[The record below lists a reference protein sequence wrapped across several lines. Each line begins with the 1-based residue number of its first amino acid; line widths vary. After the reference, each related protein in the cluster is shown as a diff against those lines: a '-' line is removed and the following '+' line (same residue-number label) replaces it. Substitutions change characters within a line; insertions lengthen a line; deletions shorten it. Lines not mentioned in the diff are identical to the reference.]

1 MEWLRAFMLP
11 DQGSQHAR
19 NVDTLFMALFWLNVF
34 FFVLVAGLAI
44 YCVWAFKRREGVK
57 TPHVTHNL
65 ALELLW
71 SVIPTIMV
79 IGIFFWGAA
88 GYMDYSV
95 APGDSMEIAVTA
107 KKWNWTFT
115 MPDGSVWG
123 QRIQIPVNKNVKF
136 IMTSNDVLHDF
147 YIPNM
152 RVKHDVIPNRY
163 TEVWFKAEKEGE
175 YHVACAEYCGKSHSD
190 MWAKIKVVSQAEY
203 ENWLTNG
210 PPEWDKMPPAEL
222 GKIAY
227 EAYGCN
233 TCHSV
238 DGSKNTG
245 PTWKGLYG
253 KTEKFTDGSTVVV
266 DDAYLQESI
275 NQPGKRVVSGY
286 ENQMPNFEGQI
297 KPKLFTGLIAYIKSL
312 K

>member
-1 MEWLRAFMLP
+1 MLP

-19 NVDTLFMALFWLNVF
+19 NVDDLFMAVFWLNVF
-34 FFVLVAGLAI
+34 FFVLITGLTL
-44 YCVWAFKRREGVK
+44 YSVWAFRRREGVK
-57 TPHVTHNL
+57 TPHITHNL
-65 ALELLW
+65 MLELLW
-71 SVIPTIMV
+71 SVIPTLIV

-88 GYMDYSV
+88 GYIEYSV
-95 APGDSMEIAVTA
+95 APADSMEIAVTA

-115 MPDGSVWG
+115 YPDGSTWG
-123 QRIQIPVNKNVKF
+123 KYIRVPVNKNIKF

-147 YIPNM
+147 YVPTM

-163 TEVWFKAEKEGE
+163 TEVWFKPEKVGQ

-190 MWAKIKVVSQAEY
+190 MWAKIDVVSEEDYRKWLAE
-203 ENWLTNG
+203 G
-210 PPEWDKMPPAEL
+210 PEEWKTMKPEEL
-222 GKIAY
+222 GKLSW

-245 PTWKGLYG
+245 PTWKGIYG
-253 KTEKFTDGSTVVV
+253 KTEKFADGSTQVI
-266 DDAYLQESI
+266 DDAYLMESI
-275 NQPGKRVVSGY
+275 NYPAKKVVAGY
-286 ENQMPNFEGQI
+286 ENQMPSFEGQI
-297 KPKLFTGLIAYIKSL
+297 REIQMKALVAYIKSL

>member
-11 DQGSQHAR
+11 DAGSQHAR
-19 NVDTLFMALFWLNVF
+19 NVDTLFMAIFWLNVF
-34 FFVLVAGLAI
+34 FFVLITGLVL
-44 YCVWAFKRREGVK
+44 YSVWAFKRREGVK
-57 TPHVTHNL
+57 TPHITHNMT
-65 ALELLW
+65 LELLW
-71 SVIPTIMV
+71 SVLPTILV
-79 IGIFFWGAA
+79 IGLFFWGAD
-88 GYMDYSV
+88 GYIDYAV
-95 APGDSMEIAVTA
+95 APADSMEIAVTA

-123 QRIQIPVNKNVKF
+123 QRIQVPVKKNIKF
-136 IMTSNDVLHDF
+136 VMTSTDVLHDF
-147 YIPNM
+147 FIPNM

-163 TEVWFKAEKEGE
+163 TEVWFNAEKEGE

-203 ENWLTNG
+203 DNWLTNG
-210 PPEWDKMPPAEL
+210 PPEWDKMPPEDL

-253 KTEKFTDGSTVVV
+253 KSEKFADGSSATV
-266 DDAYLQESI
+266 DEAYLEESI
-275 NQPGKRVVSGY
+275 NFPGKKVVAGY
-286 ENQMPNFEGQI
+286 ENQMPSFEGQI
-297 KPKLFTGLIAYIKSL
+297 KPKLFKGLIAYIKSL